1 LRADLLK
8 QRYEVKEIKAY
19 IRPSMA
25 DRVISALELA
35 GVPGMTVIDV
45 STLGKWAD
53 PERSKLSM
61 EYCEKYCTAV
71 KIELVCEDKD
81 LDKFI
86 NIIADNAR
94 TGNKGDGK
102 IFVSDITDS
111 ISIRTKKRGAEAI

>member
-1 LRADLLK
+1 M
-8 QRYEVKEIKAY
+8 KEIKAY

-35 GVPGMTVIDV
+35 EVPGMTVIDV

-61 EYCEKYCTAV
+61 EYCEKYCTTV

-81 LDKFI
+81 VEKFV
-86 NIIADNAR
+86 NIIIEKAR
-94 TGNKGDGK
+94 TGKKGDGK
-102 IFVSDITDS
+102 IFVSSISDT
-111 ISIRTKKRGAEAI
+111 ISIRTKEKGHLAI